1 MWGLTTYY
9 NFKVNVQA
17 YPGGAG
23 TVYVRSHGNAEISEA
38 NRNDEIDPDPFN
50 KEGKEGFFGSA
61 VDPEEENV
69 TLAITNNEKNIF
81 VRPTAKAG
89 YSFVGFVEKCN
100 IHSVFVSAAKQ
111 PDNTVDDS
119 KWDVS
124 GMWKIDTGITRGGHS
139 DSQAEGQNYD
149 NNRGWRETRYTT
161 GQTYSMPT
169 EVDKTYYALFKV
181 PAGYFFD
188 YASGQNPGNCGTIGS
203 ISADKENVNWGD
215 ELTLTASPKPGNYLL
230 KWSKKTDSH
239 ENEIDVYSTEP
250 SITITATEGE
260 YYVPTFAA
268 SPISIGTDGIVTYS
282 NAKSVRVSDED
293 FANYKFYPAKIV
305 DGKVTLLTTAG
316 LNGVPD
322 SDGDPHGAIV
332 LGTPKTSVNLT
343 WNSDMGELGYYNAF
357 SEYDPKLKF
366 DDDELKATAHGPIT
380 ADGSQYVLGKKDGV
394 VRFYRVKSGAT
405 IPANKAYI
413 TIAGGAKE
421 FLDFSDD
428 DNTTAIANMIEMRMD
443 ENQGFNLQG
452 QRVDNNYRGIIVKN
466 GKKYI
471 NK

>member
-1 MWGLTTYY
+1 
-9 NFKVNVQA
+9 
-17 YPGGAG
+17 
-23 TVYVRSHGNAEISEA
+23 
-38 NRNDEIDPDPFN
+38 
-50 KEGKEGFFGSA
+50 
-61 VDPEEENV
+61 
-69 TLAITNNEKNIF
+69 
-81 VRPTAKAG
+81 
-89 YSFVGFVEKCN
+89 
-100 IHSVFVSAAKQ
+100 
-111 PDNTVDDS
+111 
-119 KWDVS
+119 
-124 GMWKIDTGITRGGHS
+124 
-139 DSQAEGQNYD
+139 
-149 NNRGWRETRYTT
+149 
-161 GQTYSMPT
+161 MPT

-215 ELTLTASPKPGNYLL
+215 ELTLTALPKPGNYLK

-239 ENEIDVYSTEP
+239 ENEIDEYSTDP

-282 NAKSVRVSDED
+282 NAKSVRVSDEN

-332 LGTPKTSVNLT
+332 LGTPNTSVDLL
-343 WNSDMGELGYYNAF
+343 WNQGLEALQYYNGFAK
-357 SEYDPKLKF
+357 EEDKDPNGRF
-366 DDDELKATAHGPIT
+366 DDDKLKATAHGPIT

-413 TIAGGAKE
+413 TIDGGAKE
-421 FLDFSDD
+421 FLDFNND

-452 QRVDNNYRGIIVKN
+452 QRVDNYYRGIIVKN